1 MSRKKRAKLTADDA
15 AAATSLIGQAIA
27 GNGRLSDGT
36 TLLEKYPEKYRN
48 KFTDWI
54 DLLIAEV
61 KAKQSLERQKK
72 EEEEN
77 CFGKK

>member
-1 MSRKKRAKLTADDA
+1 MSKRKKLTSNDA
-15 AAATSLIGQAIA
+15 RDFGSLIGRAIA

-36 TLLEKYPEKYRN
+36 TLLEKYPEKYQN
-48 KFTDWI
+48 CFTDWI

-61 KAKQSLERQKK
+61 RAKQSLERQKK
-72 EEEEN
+72 EEEEEN